1 MATWAADVGG
11 TSIKLAVIDKD
22 TILVRDEIPAQAE
35 KGLNLALER
44 MAETWMELTAKC
56 HLTRDD
62 CTAVGMAF
70 PGVIDPETERIWTT
84 PAGKFDDS
92 KDMDVQEWGKTRIGC
107 AITVCND
114 ANAAIAG
121 EWRYGAARGCANA
134 CMMTLGTGVGTG
146 VIVEGRPLRGGHGL
160 AGNAGGHL
168 TINWDGVECLCGN
181 IGCVESEGSS
191 WAVKRQAR
199 ENPLFSSDRISKEP
213 LIDYEAIFRL
223 AREGDALA
231 KDLLERSLR
240 AWAIGAVNMVNCY
253 DPEVLILG
261 GGVMRSADIIV
272 PFVQEYIRKRAWAQ
286 WEVPVVPAKLG
297 NDAGMLGIAYL
308 AANRLGE

>member
-1 MATWAADVGG
+1 MAIWAADVGG
-11 TSIKLAVIDKD
+11 TSIKLAVIDND
-22 TILVRDEIPAQAE
+22 TILVRDEIPAEAD
-35 KGLNLALER
+35 KGLQQALQR
-44 MAETWMELTAKC
+44 MTQTWMELTGKC
-56 HLTRDD
+56 NLTQDD

-70 PGVIDPETERIWTT
+70 PGVIDPGTERIWTT

-92 KDMDVQEWGKTRIGC
+92 KDMDVQEWGRSHIGRT
-107 AITVCND
+107 ITVCND

-121 EWRYGAARGCANA
+121 EWRYGAACGCTNV

-168 TINWDGVECLCGN
+168 TINMDGVECLCGN

-199 ENPLFSSDRISKEP
+199 ENPRLASSPLSKEP

-231 KDLLERSLR
+231 KELLECSLR

-253 DPEVLILG
+253 DPEMLILG

-272 PFVQEYIRKRAWAQ
+272 PYVQEYIRRRAWAQ

-308 AANRLGE
+308 AAHGQGE